1 VGVVASIRATREEK
15 GLFQNFHD
23 FVKKVP
29 ASVLNRRCVESLI
42 KGGAFDQLGH
52 TRRALFDVHEN
63 VVEAASREKKAEEYG
78 HVGFDFDSLF
88 EDSDTPSA
96 PAVPD
101 RPEWPRKELLALER
115 DMLGLYVS
123 DHPLAGLERAIGQ
136 EAELTIAELLVQ
148 DREDGDIVTIAGLI
162 TSVNHRVARSSGNP
176 YAQVVVEDFGGEI
189 SIMFLGKAYKNYQTD
204 LVEDTIVALRGR
216 VSNRDDGL
224 GLHAVELTPLKVTA
238 EQSDAPLTLTVPEK
252 FATHSV
258 LTALDQALE
267 RHEGPAP
274 VRLRLVKSGMVRVFE
289 LPRTVTVSLDLMGE
303 VKSLLGADCLSS

>member
-1 VGVVASIRATREEK
+1 
-15 GLFQNFHD
+15 
-23 FVKKVP
+23 
-29 ASVLNRRCVESLI
+29 
-42 KGGAFDQLGH
+42 
-52 TRRALFDVHEN
+52 
-63 VVEAASREKKAEEYG
+63 VEAASREKKAEEYG

-274 VRLRLVKSGMVRVFE
+274 VRLRLVKSGIVRVFE